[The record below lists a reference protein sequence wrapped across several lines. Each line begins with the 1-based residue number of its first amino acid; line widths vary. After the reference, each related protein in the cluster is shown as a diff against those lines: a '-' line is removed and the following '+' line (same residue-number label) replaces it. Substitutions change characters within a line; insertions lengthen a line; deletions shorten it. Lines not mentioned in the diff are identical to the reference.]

1 MAEITV
7 SVYSYY
13 IEKKK
18 LQSSKF
24 QAPSVLLQANSHHE
38 PISFFHSYFEDLE
51 YSSMLHPLEHVSP
64 TPQPWEPPGLRATS
78 PWNSLKTTRLLRCT
92 STLRTI
98 KLLSPYSYLES
109 PLSHLQSVPSCECK
123 TLFHHLTGTEKGD
136 NFPENG
142 ADFFLELSSDK
153 NFEHQ

>member
-1 MAEITV
+1 MC
-7 SVYSYY
+7 
-13 IEKKK
+13 
-18 LQSSKF
+18 
-24 QAPSVLLQANSHHE
+24 P
-38 PISFFHSYFEDLE
+38 
-51 YSSMLHPLEHVSP
+51 LHLNPEN
-64 TPQPWEPPGLRATS
+64 PPGLRATS

-142 ADFFLELSSDK
+142 ADFFWSWALTKTLSISNRVLICGGRRWDQK
-153 NFEHQ
+153 PAIQENQQKEWAKRAKKRRRERNILFKLIPLRPTRFPLQDSLKH